1 MNGDFIL
8 TDATRKQT
16 PIVELRGNAVAYATM
31 LDTRNFVLASWE
43 STNLWESFDTPT
55 DTILSIQIINVD
67 MKLYASI
74 LDSNFLTQRFMFHLQ
89 TDGNLLLLTTNFP
102 QDNPDFAYWSNHDS
116 IIGNR
121 FQLIFNLIKLSE
133 VCSC

>member
-8 TDATRKQT
+8 TDSTGKQT
-16 PIVELRGNAVAYATM
+16 PIVELCGNAIVYATM
-31 LDTRNFVLASWE
+31 LDTRNFVLASRE

-55 DTILSIQIINVD
+55 DTILSIQIMNVD

-74 LDSNFLTQRFMFHLQ
+74 LDSNFSTQRFMFHLQ

-102 QDNPDFAYWSNHDS
+102 
-116 IIGNR
+116 
-121 FQLIFNLIKLSE
+121 
-133 VCSC
+133 